1 MSASV
6 FKNLSFVKKIESW
19 LMAIDPND
27 SRQLA
32 RITVAYIVFHACFWA
47 LLAIVSYT
55 APHKDSIEELF
66 WMQSFAWGYP
76 KFGPIGTWWVHAWAS
91 VFGRSFWMTY
101 VAGQANVALML
112 LVVWRI
118 SLLCLNPARALMA
131 VVLTSLI
138 VYHNI
143 NGLQVSSNL
152 LQLLPTA
159 LFVWTLLLA
168 VRQPAWW
175 RWVLVGVT
183 AAVCLLTK
191 YSAGIWFAVMGV
203 WLLQDPRIRNKKTLM
218 GLIVAV
224 LAGGLAMVPH
234 FDWLIREN
242 APTLQYMQ
250 KQVGGEVNHLMRVL
264 SFLAS
269 QLGKLSPLLLTLA
282 VLHFGFKQK
291 AEVSTPAVALTQ
303 GAEWRFISF
312 AALGPVIL
320 TSLLG
325 TVFITLN
332 ANWATAFFVMFGV
345 YALRWVPALDSKQTL
360 MRVLTVGFTLNV
372 LMAVG
377 MALYY
382 GVIADVLGKTAR
394 ANYPAK
400 PLASKLDQIW
410 DEQKLGPL
418 KVVIGET
425 WTAGTVSVVSKY
437 QPLVL
442 PYGLY
447 SQTKAVTPEL
457 IKRCGALIV
466 MDLIEM
472 RNRISPDMQS
482 FITRATKQGSF
493 EVYWNRYKKIKP
505 IKIDWA
511 IIEPEQ
517 KGGC

>member
-1 MSASV
+1 M
-6 FKNLSFVKKIESW
+6 FKNLAICKRIDHALSR
-19 LMAIDPND
+19 IDPND

-32 RITVAYIVFHACFWA
+32 RLTFAYIAFHAVFWA
-47 LLAIVSYT
+47 LMAIISYT

-66 WMQSFAWGYP
+66 WMQSPAWGYP
-76 KFGPIGTWWVHAWAS
+76 KFGPIGTWWVHAWAA
-91 VFGRSFWMTY
+91 VFGRSFWVTY
-101 VAGQANVALML
+101 VAGQVNVALML

-118 SLLCLNPARALMA
+118 SLLCVSPARALMA
-131 VVLTSLI
+131 VVFTSLI

-159 LFVWTLLLA
+159 LFVWALLLA
-168 VRQPAWW
+168 MRQPQWW
-175 RWVLVGVT
+175 RWALVGVAGT
-183 AAVCLLTK
+183 VCLLTK
-191 YSAGIWFAVMGV
+191 YSAGIWFAVMGM
-203 WLLQDPRIRNKKTLM
+203 WLLQDVRSRHRFAIV
-218 GLIVAV
+218 GIVVAIVA
-224 LAGGLAMVPH
+224 GGIALIPH
-234 FDWLIREN
+234 IEWMLREN

-250 KQVGGEVNHLMRVL
+250 KQVGAEVNHFKRVL

-269 QLGKLSPLLLTLA
+269 QAGKLSPLFIVLLMLR
-282 VLHFGFKQK
+282 FGFKEK
-291 AEVSTPAVALTQ
+291 AQNPVASIPMAQ
-303 GAEWRFISF
+303 NSEWRFISF

-332 ANWATAFFVMFGV
+332 ANWATAFFVMLGL
-345 YALRWVPALDSKQTL
+345 YALRWVPALDAKITL
-360 MRVLTVGFTLNV
+360 TRVLTVGLTLNV
-372 LMAVG
+372 LMGLG

-400 PLASKLDQIW
+400 PLASALDKIW

-418 KVVIGET
+418 KIVIGET

-447 SQTKAVTPEL
+447 SQTRAVTPEL
-457 IKRCGALIV
+457 IKRCGALV
-466 MDLIEM
+466 VLDLVEM
-472 RNRISPDMQS
+472 RNRISPDIQA
-482 FITRATKQGSF
+482 FLDRATKQGSF
-493 EVYWNRYKKIKP
+493 EVYWNRHKKINP

-517 KGGC
+517 EGGC

>member
-1 MSASV
+1 M
-6 FKNLSFVKKIESW
+6 FKNLAICKSVDHVLSR
-19 LMAIDPND
+19 IDPND

-32 RITVAYIVFHACFWA
+32 RFTLAYIAFNAVFWA
-47 LLAIVSYT
+47 VMAMMSYT
-55 APHKDSIEELF
+55 APHKDSVEELF
-66 WMQSFAWGYP
+66 WMQSPAWGYP
-76 KFGPIGTWWVHAWAS
+76 KFGPIGTWWVHAWAA
-91 VFGRSFWMTY
+91 VFGRSFWVTY

-118 SLLCLNPARALMA
+118 SLLCVSPARALMA
-131 VVLTSLI
+131 VVFTSLI

-152 LQLLPTA
+152 LQLFPTA
-159 LFVWTLLLA
+159 LFVWALLLA
-168 VRQPAWW
+168 MRQPQWW
-175 RWVLVGVT
+175 RWALVGV
-183 AAVCLLTK
+183 AATVCLLTK

-203 WLLQDPRIRNKKTLM
+203 WLLQDVRSRNRYAII
-218 GLIVAV
+218 GVVVAIVA
-224 LAGGLAMVPH
+224 GGIALIPH
-234 FDWLIREN
+234 IEWMWREN

-250 KQVGGEVNHLMRVL
+250 KQVGAEVNHFKRVV

-269 QLGKLSPLLLTLA
+269 QAGKLSPVVIALL
-282 VLHFGFKQK
+282 VLRFGFKDK
-291 AEVSTPAVALTQ
+291 AQAPVGSVPMTQ
-303 GAEWRFISF
+303 SPEWRFITF

-325 TVFITLN
+325 MVFITLN
-332 ANWATAFFVMFGV
+332 ANWATAFFVLLGL
-345 YALRWVPALDSKQTL
+345 YALRWVPALDATVTVG
-360 MRVLTVGFTLNV
+360 RVLTVGLLLNV
-372 LMAVG
+372 LMGVG

-382 GVIADVLGKTAR
+382 GVIADMLGKKAR

-400 PLASKLDQIW
+400 PLVTTLDKIW

-425 WTAGTVSVVSKY
+425 WTAGTVSVLSKY

-447 SQTKAVTPEL
+447 SQAKIVTPEL
-457 IKRCGALIV
+457 SIRCGALV
-466 MDLIEM
+466 VLDRVEL
-472 RNRISPDMQS
+472 RNRISPDLQS
-482 FITRATKQGSF
+482 FLDRAAKQGSF
-493 EVYWNRYKKIKP
+493 EIYWNRHKQFNP